1 VAYGAR
7 LESVLGASP
16 RGFESRILRQPDQA
30 ERRLPPAR
38 WARRRRSGCPV
49 GQTSTGA
56 AERRLMTGVSG
67 SGPASQ
73 SLRCEADGLEQG
85 AAVSSLG
92 AAISD
97 ASDAT
102 RTQNAVEIAQ
112 DLVVDL
118 RAELPRIDARAAAG
132 VALTAAVLVSVVT
145 QVRLRMPV
153 LAVAVAAAALLT
165 VALLLFLMVLLPTP
179 TLPSHQSIIHS
190 RPGEAYEEPDDTV
203 PGQGEW
209 KRVGQA
215 RLPQTSEGSPR
226 RDREAQG
233 AGPTPRS

>member
-102 RTQNAVEIAQ
+102 RTQN
-112 DLVVDL
+112 VVDL